1 MVERAAEPRIPA
13 LRRQAARLAR
23 AMTTPLVPDDYL
35 ELLNPAWSARELT
48 GTIVRVTPVTE
59 QASTVVVRPS
69 FPWPGHSPGQYL
81 RIGAELNGI
90 RHWRAYSLTSDTD
103 HPEGLVSVTIK
114 YVEEGLMS
122 PWFTRTAQPGQM
134 VFLGDVEGEFR
145 LPEPYP
151 PRSLFISA
159 GSGITP
165 IWSMLRELERHDAL
179 QDVFHIHS
187 AREPDLAI
195 FGDYLRRMAREYEG
209 YTFHEQLT
217 GEMGRLVPADLED
230 LCPDWRDRETF
241 LSGPREMIDSFEQ
254 HWEAEGLAERLHTE
268 RFQPVIGTGDADVGS
283 GGTVRFRITDF
294 EASCDP
300 GVSILVGGEEAG
312 GELPYG
318 CRMGICH
325 TCVGKLRSGQVRDLR
340 TGEVH
345 GDQGETIRTCV
356 NGPEGDIEIDL

>member
-48 GTIVRVTPVTE
+48 GTIIRVTPVTE

-81 RIGAELNGI
+81 RIGAELDGI

-103 HPEGLVSVTIK
+103 HPDGLVSVTVK

-134 VFLGDVEGEFR
+134 VYLGDVEGEFR
-145 LPEPYP
+145 LPDPHP
-151 PRSLFISA
+151 QRSLFISA

-165 IWSMLRELERHDAL
+165 IWSMLRELERRDAL
-179 QDVFHIHS
+179 QDAFHVHS

-195 FGDYLRRMAREYEG
+195 FGDYLRRMAREYDG

-217 GEMGRLVPADLED
+217 GEMDASFPQTSTLSARIGATARPFSPGRA
-230 LCPDWRDRETF
+230 R
-241 LSGPREMIDSFEQ
+241 
-254 HWEAEGLAERLHTE
+254 
-268 RFQPVIGTGDADVGS
+268 
-283 GGTVRFRITDF
+283 
-294 EASCDP
+294 
-300 GVSILVGGEEAG
+300 
-312 GELPYG
+312 
-318 CRMGICH
+318 
-325 TCVGKLRSGQVRDLR
+325 
-340 TGEVH
+340 
-345 GDQGETIRTCV
+345 
-356 NGPEGDIEIDL
+356 